1 MPKLPD
7 IGKRMRG
14 RLSELGYSKAGRP
27 DVAKFCA
34 EKGYRPQYVYAWL
47 AGRTPSYENLV
58 RLAADLGVSR
68 SWLAVGDEALVVAA
82 AEGSRDSL
90 EARQPGGARAGRE
103 HRRPSEPIPV
113 RSSPSV
119 QVFDFARLRDV
130 TEKLVEVETQ
140 LAAIFEAFPDLY
152 IWVDGAGAILDWKG
166 GRSAVADVLLEPCV
180 GKLVDEVFNA
190 DTGSRL
196 RQALT
201 TATQTGTPGTLEHT
215 AAVGDVERT
224 FEARL
229 VPLEALSGQAL
240 IVVRDVSDR
249 RRAEQALRDS
259 EARYRALAEGSI
271 AGICIV
277 QDDRIRFANQALCDI
292 FGYARPD
299 ALLGQPVAILS
310 APEEHD
316 RLEANRHRR
325 LRGEPAPKR
334 YQYKGVRADGRPLW
348 IENVVT
354 VLAWEGRAAVLSTV
368 QDVTDRK
375 RAQEEAAALADIGRE
390 LAGTLDLN
398 EVVARTLERV
408 MHLLSVGRAGVYI
421 IDPGTGRLR
430 CLAAAGES
438 RPEAAVGRELAP
450 GQGLMWK
457 AISLGHAVASPDILS
472 EPEIE
477 QPEWSI
483 AMNRAHGLSAVLA
496 TPLAIRGRTVGALM
510 VGDVRGRHYSEDD
523 HRLLAAFADHAA
535 VALDHAR
542 RFRDLENRLDALQA
556 APQG

>member
-7 IGKRMRG
+7 VGKRIG
-14 RLSELGYSKAGRP
+14 RCLVELGYSRAGRP

-34 EKGYRPQYVYAWL
+34 EKRYRPQYVYAWL
-47 AGRTPSYENLV
+47 SGRTPSYENLV
-58 RLAADLGVSR
+58 RLASDLGVSR

-82 AEGSRDSL
+82 AEGGRESV
-90 EARQPGGARAGRE
+90 EARPTGRARAGRE
-103 HRRPSEPIPV
+103 QRRPSDPMPL
-113 RSSPSV
+113 RSAPSV
-119 QVFDFARLRDV
+119 QAFDFVRLRDV
-130 TEKLVEVETQ
+130 TAKLVEVETQ

-166 GRSAVADVLLEPCV
+166 GRSAVPDALLEPCV
-180 GKLVDEVFNA
+180 GKLVDEVFQD

-201 TATQTGTPGTLEHT
+201 TAALTGTPGILEHT
-215 AAVGDVERT
+215 AAVGGVERT

-229 VPLEALSGQAL
+229 VPLEAPGGQAL

-271 AGICIV
+271 EGICIV
-277 QDDRIRFANQALCDI
+277 QDDLIRFANQALCDI
-292 FGYARPD
+292 FGYAGP
-299 ALLGQPVAILS
+299 AVLLGQPVLILN
-310 APEEHD
+310 APEEYD
-316 RLEANRHRR
+316 RLEAYRLRR
-325 LRGEPAPKR
+325 LQGEAVPKR
-334 YQYKGVRADGRPLW
+334 YEYKGIRADGRPLW

-354 VLAWEGRAAVLSTV
+354 VLSWDGRSAFLATV

-375 RAQEEAAALADIGRE
+375 RAQEAAAALADIGRE

-398 EVVARTLERV
+398 ELVARTLDRV

-421 IDPGTGRLR
+421 VDPGTGRLR

-457 AISLGHAVASPDILS
+457 AISLGHAVASSDILS
-472 EPEIE
+472 EPDIE
-477 QPEWSI
+477 QPEWAI
-483 AMNRAHGLSAVLA
+483 AMNRAHGLSAVMA
-496 TPLAIRGRTVGALM
+496 TPLTIRGRTVGALM

-542 RFRDLENRLDALQA
+542 RFRDLEDRLDALQA

>member
-1 MPKLPD
+1 MPQLPG
-7 IGKRMRG
+7 IGKRIG
-14 RLSELGYSKAGRP
+14 RRLVELGYSKAGRP

-34 EKGYRPQYVYAWL
+34 EKRYRPQYVYAWL

-58 RLAADLGVSR
+58 RLSADLGVTR
-68 SWLAVGDEALVVAA
+68 SWLAVGDEAVLLGA
-82 AEGSRDSL
+82 AEGSSEML
-90 EARQPGGARAGRE
+90 ETRQAARVRAGRE
-103 HRRPSEPIPV
+103 RRASEPIPMRPA
-113 RSSPSV
+113 RSV
-119 QVFDFARLRDV
+119 EVFDFVRLRDV
-130 TEKLVEVETQ
+130 TSKLVEVETQ

-166 GRSAVADVLLEPCV
+166 GRSAVPDVLLEPCV
-180 GKLVDEVFNA
+180 GKLVDEVFQG

-201 TATQTGTPGTLEHT
+201 TAMQTGTPGTLEHT
-215 AAVGDVERT
+215 ATVGGVERT

-229 VPLEALSGQAL
+229 VPLDAPGGQAL

-249 RRAEQALRDS
+249 QRAEQAVRDS
-259 EARYRALAEGSI
+259 EARYRVLAESSI

-292 FGYARPD
+292 FGYAGPD
-299 ALLGQPVAILS
+299 ALLGQPVQILC

-316 RLEANRHRR
+316 RLTTNRLRR
-325 LRGEPAPKR
+325 LKGEPAPKR

-348 IENVVT
+348 IENVAT
-354 VLAWEGRAAVLSTV
+354 VLSWEGRAAVLATV
-368 QDVTDRK
+368 LDVTEHK
-375 RAQEEAAALADIGRE
+375 RAQEGAAALADIGRE
-390 LAGTLDLN
+390 LVGTLDLN
-398 EVVARTLERV
+398 EVVARTLKRV
-408 MHLLSVGRAGVYI
+408 THLLSVGRAGVYI
-421 IDPGTGRLR
+421 LDPDTGRLR

-450 GQGLMWK
+450 GQGLAWK
-457 AISLGHAVASPDILS
+457 AISLGHAVASPDVLN

-483 AMNRAHGLSAVLA
+483 AMNRAHGLSAVMA
-496 TPLAIRGRTVGALM
+496 APLAIRGRTVGALM

-523 HRLLAAFADHAA
+523 HMLLVAFADHAA

-542 RFRDLENRLDALQA
+542 RFRELEERLGAR
-556 APQG
+556 

>member
-7 IGKRMRG
+7 IGKRIG
-14 RLSELGYSKAGRP
+14 RRLVEQGYSKAGRP

-58 RLAADLGVSR
+58 QLAADLGVSR
-68 SWLAVGDEALVVAA
+68 SWLAVGDEALVVAV
-82 AEGSRDSL
+82 AEGGGESL
-90 EARQPGGARAGRE
+90 EARQPGRARVARE
-103 HRRPSEPIPV
+103 HRRPFEPIPV
-113 RSSPSV
+113 RSAPSV
-119 QVFDFARLRDV
+119 QVFDFGRLRDV

-140 LAAIFEAFPDLY
+140 LAAVFEAFPDLY
-152 IWVDGAGAILDWKG
+152 IWVDGAGVILDWKG
-166 GRSAVADVLLEPCV
+166 GRSAVSDVLLEPCV
-180 GKLVDEVFNA
+180 GKLVDEVFQA

-201 TATQTGTPGTLEHT
+201 TATLTGAPGTLEHT
-215 AAVGDVERT
+215 ADVGGVERT

-229 VPLEALSGQAL
+229 VPLEAPSGQAL

-271 AGICIV
+271 EGICIV
-277 QDDRIRFANQALCDI
+277 QDDLIRFANQALCDI
-292 FGYARPD
+292 FGYAGPA
-299 ALLGQPVAILS
+299 ALLGQPVLILN
-310 APEEHD
+310 APEEHE
-316 RLEANRHRR
+316 RLKSYRLRR
-325 LRGEPAPKR
+325 LQGEAAPKR
-334 YQYKGVRADGRPLW
+334 YEYKGIRADGRPLW

-354 VLAWEGRAAVLSTV
+354 VLSWEGRRAVLATK
-368 QDVTDRK
+368 QDITDRK

-398 EVVARTLERV
+398 EVVARTLERLV
-408 MHLLSVGRAGVYI
+408 HLLSVGRAGVYI
-421 IDPGTGRLR
+421 VDPRTGHLR

-457 AISLGHAVASPDILS
+457 AIALGHAVASPDILN

-483 AMNRAHGLSAVLA
+483 AMNRAHGLSAVMA
-496 TPLAIRGRTVGALM
+496 APLAIRGRTVGALM

-523 HRLLAAFADHAA
+523 HRLLVAFAAHAA
-535 VALDHAR
+535 VALDHAW
-542 RFRDLENRLDALQA
+542 RFRELEDRLGALKA

>member
-7 IGKRMRG
+7 IGKRIG
-14 RLSELGYSKAGRP
+14 HRLVDLGYSKAGRA

-34 EKGYRPQYVYAWL
+34 EKRYRPQYVYAWL
-47 AGRTPSYENLV
+47 SGRTPSYENLV
-58 RLAADLGVSR
+58 RLAVDLGVSR

-82 AEGSRDSL
+82 AAGGRESL
-90 EARQPGGARAGRE
+90 EARPPGRARAGRE
-103 HRRPSEPIPV
+103 HRRPCDPMPV
-113 RSSPSV
+113 RSAPSV
-119 QVFDFARLRDV
+119 QAFDFVRLRDV
-130 TEKLVEVETQ
+130 TAKLVEVETQ

-166 GRSAVADVLLEPCV
+166 GRSAVPDVLLEPCV
-180 GKLVDEVFNA
+180 GKLVDEVFQD
-190 DTGSRL
+190 DTGLRL

-201 TATQTGTPGTLEHT
+201 TATLTGTPGTLEHT
-215 AAVGDVERT
+215 AAVGGVERT

-229 VPLEALSGQAL
+229 VPLETPGGQAL

-271 AGICIV
+271 EGICIV
-277 QDDRIRFANQALCDI
+277 QDGLIRFANQALCEI
-292 FGYARPD
+292 FGYPRPD
-299 ALLGQPVAILS
+299 VLLGQSVLILN
-310 APEEHD
+310 APEEQD
-316 RLEANRHRR
+316 RLKSYRLRR
-325 LRGEPAPKR
+325 LQGEPAPKR
-334 YQYKGVRADGRPLW
+334 YEYKGMRADGGPLW
-348 IENVVT
+348 IENLVT
-354 VLAWEGRAAVLSTV
+354 VVSWEGRAAVLATK
-368 QDVTDRK
+368 QDITDRK
-375 RAQEEAAALADIGRE
+375 RAQEAAAALADIGRE

-408 MHLLSVGRAGVYI
+408 VHLLSVGRAGVYI
-421 IDPGTGRLR
+421 VDPDTGRLR

-472 EPEIE
+472 EPDIE

-483 AMNRAHGLSAVLA
+483 AMNRAHGLSAVMA

-510 VGDVRGRHYSEDD
+510 VGDVLGRHYSEDD

-542 RFRDLENRLDALQA
+542 RFRDLEDRLDALQA